1 MKLEQ
6 AFETILTKYN
16 VEISAIKRS
25 WKELIQRH
33 AEPHRY
39 YHTLVHL
46 EQVYTE
52 LEPLQPHIRNW
63 NAVVLSIAWHDS
75 IYDVQSSENEEL
87 SAELAVNQLNDWN
100 VPQFLIQ
107 KVNDFILAT
116 KSHHISEDNDCNL
129 FTDADLAILGKS
141 EEVYAVYASAIR
153 QEYSVYPDELYN
165 PGRAKVLQHFLKM
178 PRIYKTEY
186 FFNRYENGARLN
198 ILAEY
203 NRLIKTPI

>member
-25 WKELIQRH
+25 WKELIQSH

-39 YHTLVHL
+39 YHTMKHL
-46 EQVYTE
+46 EQLYAE
-52 LEPLQPHIRNW
+52 LESIQGHIQDW
-63 NAVVLSIAWHDS
+63 EAVVLSIAWHDS
-75 IYDVQSSENEEL
+75 IYNVQSSQNEEL

-107 KVNDFILAT
+107 KVNNFILAT

-141 EEVYAVYASAIR
+141 EELYAVYASAIR

-178 PRIYKTEY
+178 PRIYKTDL
-186 FFNRYENGARLN
+186 FNDQYEKMARLN
-198 ILAEY
+198 LEKEL
-203 NRLIKTPI
+203 LII